1 MHFQLE
7 EEMMDKQNTLNDNSE
22 EFADSS
28 VRRQDVETAR
38 IVNQGIMFQE
48 RAGTD
53 CAAAYLK
60 NLGISL
66 DVALRVLARPT
77 DRRK

>member
-1 MHFQLE
+1 
-7 EEMMDKQNTLNDNSE
+7 MDENNTPNDHAA

-28 VRRQDVETAR
+28 MRRQDVETAR
-38 IVNQGIMFQE
+38 IVNQGLMFQE

-77 DRRK
+77 ERRK

>member
-1 MHFQLE
+1 MRFRLE
-7 EEMMDKQNTLNDNSE
+7 EGMMDKQNTLNDNSD
-22 EFADSS
+22 EFAGSS